1 MSAGNVGQDEMIEIL
16 ENLLKMMT
24 NKRSMEKRR
33 KEKSNDLNNRL
44 NQKDSNAK
52 LNNEIGQL
60 DSGSSKEKNIS
71 LPEDRLSKEEAL
83 TYLQAYTDHIDLEQ
97 YEFNNNFIDDKSVS
111 LNFKDAVKG
120 QDASWYSIKFD
131 LETNKGSIERSYYG
145 ERKGSFQTI
154 TDIKKVFSK
163 EELIQK
169 YLELN
174 PNKKRETIKKNVGEK
189 VSLVDSMTAY
199 AKTLNL
205 TGYHLSSKSV
215 TENKA
220 MLFFKHKENPGD
232 VKEVSYNP
240 KLEIGK
246 VTHLLSNKENNYA
259 NQKTVLEEFDKAAL
273 ERHGFGKTQEQIAL
287 ENERRRLDTV
297 DTRDDK
303 EIEYNQKVLDSKLG
317 KSVTKQVFA
326 NPELLKGAIALY
338 QLSSMRK
345 LLANS
350 KDQIENLNSL
360 LNKKDA
366 NYEKIHTIKVGLSKQ
381 IDVLQEKVS
390 ALESNQETTQTF
402 EKLNEGYKKDQD
414 EEYEKVIENRPVR
427 VVEVEH
433 TL

>member
-16 ENLLKMMT
+16 ENLLKMMS
-24 NKRSMEKRR
+24 NKRAIENRR
-33 KEKSNDLNNRL
+33 KEKSSDLDSRL
-44 NQKDSNAK
+44 NQMDSNTK

-60 DSGSSKEKNIS
+60 DSGSSKEKNIA

-83 TYLQAYTDHIDLEQ
+83 TYLRAYTDHINLEQ
-97 YEFNNNFIDDKSVS
+97 YEFNSNFIDDKSVS
-111 LNFKDAVKG
+111 LNFKDTVKG

-131 LETNKGSIERSYYG
+131 LETNKGSIERSYYE

-154 TDIKKVFSK
+154 TDIKKLFSK

-169 YLELN
+169 YLKLN
-174 PNKKRETIKKNVGEK
+174 PDKKRETIKKNVGEK

-259 NQKTVLEEFDKAAL
+259 NQKTVLEEFDKAEL
-273 ERHGFGKTQEQIAL
+273 ELHGFGKTQEQIAL

-317 KSVTKQVFA
+317 KSVTKQVLA

-338 QLSSMRK
+338 QLTSMRK

-366 NYEKIHTIKVGLSKQ
+366 NYEKIQAIKDGLSKQ

-414 EEYEKVIENRPVR
+414 EEYEKSIENRPVR